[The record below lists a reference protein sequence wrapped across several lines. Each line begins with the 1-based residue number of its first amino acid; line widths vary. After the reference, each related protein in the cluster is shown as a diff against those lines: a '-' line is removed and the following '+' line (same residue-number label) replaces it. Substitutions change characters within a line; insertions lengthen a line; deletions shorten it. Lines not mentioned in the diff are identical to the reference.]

1 MRLAASKPLFAW
13 DELEQSTSLGAIRE
27 TLAAIPD
34 GPLLEALR
42 QRRHNGCDK
51 YPIHVL
57 WGVLLLS
64 ILLRHTTIEAC
75 LSELRRNAGLRLL
88 VGIEHE
94 HDVPNGWNLSR
105 FLDVLGQEPY
115 LLMLR
120 TVFDDLVKRLGV
132 AVPDLGCH
140 TAGDSTGLSARHD
153 ENTERVAVETA
164 QGLPQPTGGRKEYKD
179 DDGTVTQVLEWFG
192 YKLHLLVDVQ
202 HEVALAYHI
211 TDTKAGD
218 NEEIEPLVQQ
228 AKGNLPAERIETLA
242 YDKAADDS
250 KVHELLYDEGIKPVI
265 QNRSCWPEGDAERV
279 LGGRIPLHVVHDE
292 KGTIFCCDTISEP
305 PVLRPMSYMGHEKDR
320 GTLKYR
326 CPAKVEG
333 FTCGSEE
340 KCNADKPYGMT
351 VRVPQEID
359 LRRFPAIPRG
369 SKQFERLYK
378 GRTSVERVNARLKIF
393 WGLDD
398 GNVVGSR
405 RFHAHVGA
413 VMVVHLA
420 FATMLAASQRY
431 EGSFGTMKL
440 SPIAA
445 KLRAAMKKPVAE
457 AAA

>member
-13 DELEQSTSLGAIRE
+13 DELERSPSLAAIRE

-64 ILLRHTTIEAC
+64 ILLRHSTLEAC
-75 LSELRRNAGLRLL
+75 LAELRRNAGLRLL

-94 HDVPNGWNLSR
+94 DDVPHGWNLSR
-105 FLDVLGQEPY
+105 FLDVLGREPY
-115 LLMLR
+115 LPMLR
-120 TVFDDLVKRLGV
+120 TLFDVLAKRLGG
-132 AVPDLGCH
+132 AVPDLGRH

-153 ENTERVAVETA
+153 DNARRVAAETA
-164 QGLPQPTGGRKEYKD
+164 QGLPQPTGGRKEYRD
-179 DDGTVTQVLEWFG
+179 DAGTVTKVVEWFG
-192 YKLHLLVDVQ
+192 YKLHLLVDVK
-202 HEVALAYHI
+202 HEVALAYHV

-218 NEEIEPLVQQ
+218 NEEIEALVQQ
-228 AKGNLPAERIETLA
+228 AKANLPADRIATLA
-242 YDKAADDS
+242 YDKAADDI
-250 KVHELLYDEGIKPVI
+250 KVHEMLADEGIKPVI
-265 QNRSCWPEGDAERV
+265 RNRSCWPAGDTERV

-292 KGTIFCCDTISEP
+292 AGTIYCCDTISGP

-333 FTCGSEE
+333 FSCASDE
-340 KCNADKPYGMT
+340 KCNADKPYGMS
-351 VRVPQEID
+351 VRVPQAID
-359 LRRFPAIPRG
+359 LRRFPPIPRG

-378 GRTSVERVNARLKIF
+378 GRTAVERVNARLKIF

-420 FATMLAASQRY
+420 FATVLAASHRY
-431 EGSFGTMKL
+431 EGSFGTMTL

-445 KLRAAMKKPVAE
+445 QVREAMTKPVAE